1 MLGIWYELTLNGTPL
16 NNYEQTKTLTNADHQ
31 RLRKLIWPEADK
43 E

>member
-1 MLGIWYELTLNGTPL
+1 MLGIWYDLALNGTPL
-16 NNYEQTKTLTNADHQ
+16 NNYEQTKTLINTDHQ

>member
-1 MLGIWYELTLNGTPL
+1 MLGIWYELALNGTPL
-16 NNYEQTKTLTNADHQ
+16 NNYEQTKTLINADHQ